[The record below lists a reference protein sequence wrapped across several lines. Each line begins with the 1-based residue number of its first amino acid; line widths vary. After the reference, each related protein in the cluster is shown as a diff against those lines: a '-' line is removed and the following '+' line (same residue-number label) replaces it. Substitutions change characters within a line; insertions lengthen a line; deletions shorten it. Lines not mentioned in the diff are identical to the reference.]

1 MDRRKGPRGRRAS
14 DANGADP
21 VTKRFLRGVVGG
33 LAFVFT
39 VGPGIE
45 WLRGFENSDDC
56 TWLLTSTVVV
66 ALVILYLV
74 NIACDYQTR
83 TYVERV
89 AAQDRV
95 IGRLQS
101 VGLEQARRARKG
113 AR

>member
-21 VTKRFLRGVVGG
+21 VTKRFLRAVGG
-33 LAFVFT
+33 GVAFVFT
-39 VGPGIE
+39 VGPGVE
-45 WLRGFENSDDC
+45 WLRGLEKSDDC
-56 TWLLTSTVVV
+56 TFLLTSAIAA

-74 NIACDYQTR
+74 NIACDYENR
-83 TYVERV
+83 SYVERV

-95 IGRLQS
+95 IGRLQA
-101 VGLEQARRARKG
+101 VELDRVRRARKG